1 LAGTCS
7 KWVSDYQ
14 RAAEI
19 NKERVDL
26 EEIVEKAREYRRA
39 MKSLE
44 EARTILESEKDP
56 ELVALAE
63 ADIEDLTPKIEALE
77 KEIKSMLIPK
87 DPRDDKN
94 VIMEIRAGTGGDE
107 AAIFAGDLFRMYTRY
122 ADEQRWKSEILSENA
137 IGVGGY
143 KEVIFEIRGKGAY
156 SKLKYESGVHRVQRV
171 PATESQGRIHTS
183 TATVAVLAEV
193 DEVEVNIPDSDI
205 EIEVYRSSGA
215 GGQNV
220 QKNSTAVRLYHKPT
234 GMVVTCQDERS
245 QLQNK
250 LRALSILRA
259 RLYEMEEEKR
269 RASIE
274 SDRRSQVGTGE
285 RSEKIRTYN
294 YPQNRVT
301 DHRIGLSNYNLPAV
315 MDGNIDEFI
324 EELSTRDEAE
334 RLATSGVAEEYI
346 LPQRDALWSAQ
357 DPRGL
362 FDDLGTQLHAQ
373 RHALEKAQGRRLR
386 GCLGHPDLHRAHH
399 DRHHKNRK

>member
-1 LAGTCS
+1 MLDKLKGIEERYEQLGNEFME
-7 KWVSDYQ
+7 VGNNYQ

-26 EEIVEKAREYRRA
+26 ELIVEKAREYRQA

-44 EARTILESEKDP
+44 EARAMFESEKDA

-63 ADIEDLTPKIEALE
+63 ADIADLAPKIEALE
-77 KEIKSMLIPK
+77 KEIKGMLVPK
-87 DPRDDKN
+87 DPRDEKN
-94 VIMEIRAGTGGDE
+94 VIVEIRAGTGGDE
-107 AAIFAGDLFRMYTRY
+107 AAIFAADLFRMYSRY
-122 ADEQRWKSEILSENA
+122 AEMQRWKSEILSESS

-171 PATESQGRIHTS
+171 PATEAQGRIHTS

-193 DEVEVNIPDSDI
+193 DEVEVEIPDSDI

-220 QKNSTAVRLYHKPT
+220 QKNSTAVRLTHKPT
-234 GMVVTCQDERS
+234 GIVVTCQDERS

-259 RLYEMEEEKR
+259 RLFEMEEEKR
-269 RASIE
+269 SSELEA
-274 SDRRSQVGTGE
+274 DRRSQVGTGE

-301 DHRIGLSNYNLPAV
+301 DHRIGISNYNLPAV
-315 MDGNIDEFI
+315 MAGSINEFI
-324 EELSTRDEAE
+324 EELSTRDEAD
-334 RLATSGVAEEYI
+334 RLAAT
-346 LPQRDALWSAQ
+346 
-357 DPRGL
+357 GL
-362 FDDLGTQLHAQ
+362 ED
-373 RHALEKAQGRRLR
+373 E
-386 GCLGHPDLHRAHH
+386 
-399 DRHHKNRK
+399 